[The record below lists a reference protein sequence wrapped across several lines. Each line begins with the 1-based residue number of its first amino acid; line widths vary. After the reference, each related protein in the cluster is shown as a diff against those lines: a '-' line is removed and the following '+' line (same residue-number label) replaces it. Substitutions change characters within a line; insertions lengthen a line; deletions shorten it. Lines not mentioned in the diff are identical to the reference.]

1 MPFDD
6 QLLWLY
12 TRKVYLEYRQVFDK
26 STTFQMDPN
35 PGVADGYLV
44 KHHQGSG
51 GFGWSDH
58 AFRVQANIKNGEYGC
73 EWRQWEHTGMS
84 CNF

>member
-1 MPFDD
+1 
-6 QLLWLY
+6 
-12 TRKVYLEYRQVFDK
+12 
-26 STTFQMDPN
+26 MDPN

-58 AFRVQANIKNGEYGC
+58 AFRVQANIKNGEYG
-73 EWRQWEHTGMS
+73 
-84 CNF
+84 